1 MADENRNTS
10 QDGVSDISFA
20 DRRVKDADSAP
31 TRYTSDKKNTPESVR
46 QSVRRNSFSGG
57 SGYEKTV
64 RETKSY
70 APVGKNTGADAYRF
84 DAAGVGKTKTAYAP
98 VRNAADTKKADSGV
112 YIDAT
117 EDTAEEK
124 AEHEKRR
131 KNTMTAKDKKTIT
144 ALAAVDFAVFAVI
157 GIYLLLTGAG
167 DPYAGIKSG
176 NNFDPSKDYYD
187 VSAVF
192 AGELV
197 PYMKDVSFPEGIQ
210 DSFKSIY
217 SENQDTVGWI
227 KIDDTSIDFPVVQ
240 SDDNEY
246 YERKNFYGGYDRRGS
261 IWLDYRCKVGNGRN
275 SFSKNTILYG
285 HNLTQDECV
294 FRDVTK
300 YTDLEYYKTHPIVEF
315 NTIYNNFKWKVF
327 ACFKTTVSPEYD
339 GGNVFYYI
347 DPSIPDSMTEAFA
360 SECLT
365 RSYFVNPAVDIQS
378 TDKLLCLSTCV
389 YDYNTSSTY
398 VETRCVL
405 MARLVRS
412 GESEDVDVSGAYANE
427 NRRMPQIYY
436 DRNGMQNPYANVAVF
451 SR

>member
-1 MADENRNTS
+1 MCRAAEPNGAVNRKTEESALSDENRTPS
-10 QDGVSDISFA
+10 QHGNSDISFSKKFGGFSASSQEGHVPERGTAAAKPNYVFHA
-20 DRRVKDADSAP
+20 DAA
-31 TRYTSDKKNTPESVR
+31 DKKT
-46 QSVRRNSFSGG
+46 FS
-57 SGYEKTV
+57 EPTH
-64 RETKSY
+64 RF
-70 APVGKNTGADAYRF
+70 ADAKQSDGSVYL
-84 DAAGVGKTKTAYAP
+84 DDVD
-98 VRNAADTKKADSGV
+98 DT
-112 YIDAT
+112 
-117 EDTAEEK
+117 EEEK
-124 AEHEKRR
+124 AERVKLK
-131 KNTMTAKDKKTIT
+131 KNVMSAKDRKTVT
-144 ALAAVDFAVFAVI
+144 ALAVADFAVFAVI
-157 GIYLLLTGAG
+157 GIYLILTGAG
-167 DPYAGIKSG
+167 DPYSGIKSG

-192 AGELV
+192 DGELV
-197 PYMKDVSFPEGIQ
+197 PYMSDVGFPEGIQ

-227 KIDDTSIDFPVVQ
+227 KIDGTSIDFPVVQ
-240 SDDNEY
+240 GEDNEY
-246 YERKNFYGGYDRRGS
+246 YERKNFYGEYDRRGS
-261 IWLDYRCKVGNGRN
+261 IWLDSRCKVGRG
-275 SFSKNTILYG
+275 SGSLSKNTILYG
-285 HNLTQDECV
+285 HNLTQDECI

-300 YTDLEYYKTHPIVEF
+300 YTDLEYYKTHPVVEF

-327 ACFKTTVSPEYD
+327 ACFKTTVNAEYD

-365 RSYFVNPAVDIQS
+365 RSYFVNPSVDILP

-398 VETRCVL
+398 IETRCVL

-412 GESEDVDVSGAYANE
+412 GESDEVDVSGAYANE

-436 DRNGMQNPYANVAVF
+436 DRNGLQNPYAGVPVF